1 MGRKGKRGILIL
13 LAAVCLTLS
22 AWMLWPRALEL
33 SGEGNYSIL
42 VIRTAVEAGRPD
54 SETVTLDI
62 QVRSPEGAAL
72 LEQLQGLSFRRSLT
86 DPLIKPLAEAVN
98 ASHGSVSYEVGDWV
112 FSLSLTGT
120 DGDFAVL
127 NFTVRE
133 WSYAPPGQM
142 ELYSCS
148 VPDGEAVGRALGEQ
162 LWALAAEHDPNS

>member
-1 MGRKGKRGILIL
+1 MKLHKRLWMPAIIVL
-13 LAAVCLTLS
+13 LLLLT
-22 AWMLWPRALEL
+22 AIW
-33 SGEGNYSIL
+33 YSRPVTLPDLLGDQAPQQINIL
-42 VIRTAVEAGRPD
+42 VRRLSDPEPASATASLPL
-54 SETVTLDI
+54 S
-62 QVRSPEGAAL
+62 SPEGAAL
-72 LEQLQGLSFRRSLT
+72 LEQLQELSFRRSLT
-86 DPLIKPLAEAVN
+86 DPLIKPLAQAVN
-98 ASHGSVSYEVGDWV
+98 ASHGSVSYEAGDWM

-162 LWALAAEHDPNS
+162 LWTLAAEHDPNS